1 MSVTG
6 HKSVQSLSVY
16 QRVSDEEKIQMGESL
31 GLNLVPTSAPSMTA
45 NTAPTNNTVS
55 ADTESVLYEVQSMKH
70 DVVEHLFSDF
80 NQQENQMSILRPIFT
95 VNIANLNVNMK
106 LGAITHEIVISIDIV
121 IFICYLLYIYCNFLF
136 TC

>member
-31 GLNLVPTSAPSMTA
+31 GMNIVPISEASMTA
-45 NTAPTNNTVS
+45 YTAPTNNTVS
-55 ADTESVLYEVQSMKH
+55 TDTESALYKVQTMEH
-70 DVVEHLFSDF
+70 DVVEQLFSDF
-80 NQQENQMSILRPIFT
+80 NEQENQKSILRPICFSNCT

-106 LGAITHEIVISIDIV
+106 
-121 IFICYLLYIYCNFLF
+121 
-136 TC
+136 